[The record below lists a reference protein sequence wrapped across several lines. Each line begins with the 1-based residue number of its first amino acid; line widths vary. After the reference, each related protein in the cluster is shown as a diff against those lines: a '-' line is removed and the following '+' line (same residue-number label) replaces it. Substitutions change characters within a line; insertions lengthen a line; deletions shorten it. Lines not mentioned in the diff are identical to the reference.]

1 MALRSMHMG
10 RPLLRRAL
18 SSSNARALSSSD
30 ATLTEVP
37 EKCEVLV
44 VGGGII
50 GVSVA
55 FHLPHLRHERSV
67 TPPSSSRTAARRA
80 GTMERRIPHPS
91 HARGNS

>member
-30 ATLTEVP
+30 APVKVP
-37 EKCEVLV
+37 DKCEVLV